1 MRAEVGDIVT
11 ITGKVV
17 KRFFNAPGPDALEI
31 LLDDDMKVRL
41 PGDYE
46 FTSVRK
52 APYRP
57 KVGHWVT
64 WSAGMV
70 GYECLW
76 FTGGPEEGGYMLARM
91 QGWDKPQVWP
101 FEELRNLR
109 RCGGPRGDKDLPPS

>member
-1 MRAEVGDIVT
+1 MKAELGDKVT
-11 ITGKVV
+11 LTGLVAQ
-17 KRFFNAPGPDALEI
+17 RFYPPSGSDTLEI
-31 LLDDDMKVRL
+31 LLNDDRRIRL
-41 PGDYE
+41 PADYE
-46 FTSVRK
+46 FTSVQK

-76 FTGGPEEGGYMLARM
+76 VTGGPEEGGYMLARM
-91 QGWDKPQVWP
+91 HGWDKPQVWP

-109 RCGGPRGDKDLPPS
+109 RCGGPRGDKDLVTS